1 MINVI
6 VLLLQ
11 VFIVMPTD
19 DKPFKWGGGGTDYPR
34 TWLSWGVHIISVK
47 EGNQGDVPPGDNV
60 IIKL

>member
-19 DKPFKWGGGGTDYPR
+19 DKPFKWGGGGVLIILALDY
-34 TWLSWGVHIISVK
+34 LEEYISSLLKKVTK
-47 EGNQGDVPPGDNV
+47 VMCLQV
-60 IIKL
+60 IMSL